1 MKNSITINTAGLP
14 KGKIMLMLTQP
25 RKPKGII
32 ERLQSLFGKKFIDEE
47 LVQSYYRKG
56 QTIFVKSLTLEK

>member
-1 MKNSITINTAGLP
+1 MKNAITINTADLP
-14 KGKIMLMLTQP
+14 KGSMFLMLTKP

-47 LVQSYYRKG
+47 LVKSYYRKG
-56 QTIFVKSLTLEK
+56 QTIFVKRVNL